1 MCRCSCRWGCGTDY
15 DRLHQHRPALS
26 QPYLFTQRQT
36 IRPEVRLYMGSTWGA
51 IRVLHWK
58 FISDLIS
65 ARVSVRGLRTD
76 TQSQPYKL
84 HHIIIKYMIKLYICR
99 ICSMFYFI
107 TRRMRITVM
116 RKYVNETLFRSKE
129 AFLVIH
135 VFASE
140 SKWWICFA
148 WQFSKLQIIY
158 L

>member
-1 MCRCSCRWGCGTDY
+1 MIASLRFAMRTHNYCILFYNSVWNTTFQVY
-15 DRLHQHRPALS
+15 PMFTQMALS
-26 QPYLFTQRQT
+26 P
-36 IRPEVRLYMGSTWGA
+36 GA